1 MAKKNRVQSA
11 PEVSAG
17 VVILRND
24 SKKGWCFLAL
34 KVYGRF
40 DVCKGHVDMQD
51 ADDDNPTGSI
61 GQIMN
66 AAVREAREECGYT
79 LTFDP
84 KAQLSADDRIARL
97 SWGNEY
103 YVCRNFNKDGSP
115 KKDVFLFAAE
125 TQCANFKI
133 GVNDKGI
140 REHDDGV
147 WVPINDID
155 RVPLHNYLKPGV
167 KWAVETM
174 QIGIKSHELIERLQ
188 ELSED

>member
-1 MAKKNRVQSA
+1 VQTA

-24 SKKGWCFLAL
+24 DKKGWCFLAL

-51 ADDDNPTGSI
+51 ADVVSPAGSI

-66 AAVREAREECGYT
+66 TAVREAREECGYT

-84 KAQLSADDRIARL
+84 GAPLSSDERIARM
-97 SWGNEY
+97 SWGNEH

-147 WVPINDID
+147 WVPISDID

-167 KWAVETM
+167 RWAVETM
-174 QIGIKSHELIERLQ
+174 QIGLKSQALLERLQ

>member
-1 MAKKNRVQSA
+1 MAKKSRVQTA

-24 SKKGWCFLAL
+24 DKKGWCFLAL

-40 DVCKGHVDMQD
+40 DVCKGHVDIQD
-51 ADDDNPTGSI
+51 ADVDSPAGSI

-66 AAVREAREECGYT
+66 TAVREAREECGYT

-84 KAQLSADDRIARL
+84 GTPLSSDERIARMT
-97 SWGNEY
+97 WGNEH

-147 WVPINDID
+147 WVPIGDID

-167 KWAVETM
+167 RWAVVTM
-174 QIGIKSHELIERLQ
+174 QIGLKSQALLERLQ

>member
-1 MAKKNRVQSA
+1 MAKKNRVQTA

-84 KAQLSADDRIARL
+84 NTQLSADDRIARL

-103 YVCRNFNKDGSP
+103 YVCRNLNKDGSP

>member
-1 MAKKNRVQSA
+1 MSKKNRVQSA

-24 SKKGWCFLAL
+24 DKKGWCFLAL

-51 ADDDNPTGSI
+51 ADADNPAGSI

-66 AAVREAREECGYT
+66 TAVREAREECGYD
-79 LTFDP
+79 LSFDP
-84 KAQLSADDRIARL
+84 NTLISAEERVARM
-97 SWGNEY
+97 SWGTDHF
-103 YVCRNFNKDGSP
+103 VCRNFNKDGSP

-125 TQCANFKI
+125 TRCPHFKI

-140 REHDDGV
+140 REHDDGF
-147 WVPINDID
+147 WVPIGDID
-155 RVPLHNYLKPGV
+155 RVPLHSYLKPGV

-188 ELSED
+188 ELAED

>member
-1 MAKKNRVQSA
+1 MAKKNNVQSA

-24 SKKGWCFLAL
+24 DKKGWCFLAL

-40 DVCKGHVDMQD
+40 DICKGHVDMQD
-51 ADDDNPTGSI
+51 ADVDNPAGSI

-66 AAVREAREECGYT
+66 TAVREAREECGYT
-79 LTFDP
+79 LTFD
-84 KAQLSADDRIARL
+84 ASARLSDVSRIARL
-97 SWGNEY
+97 SWGNDY
-103 YVCRNFNKDGSP
+103 FVCRNFTRTGEP

-125 TQCANFKI
+125 TRCADYQI

-147 WVPINDID
+147 WVPIGDID

-167 KWAVETM
+167 RWAVETM
-174 QIGIKSHELIERLQ
+174 QIGLKSQALLERLQ